1 MNRIEKFKK
10 WRLEKIRQ
18 AGQWYADLIIRS
30 LENAKSEWEFDFW
43 LIKGCEHDFNMVNKY
58 GIYLD

>member
-30 LENAKSEWEFDFW
+30 LENAKSEWEFEFW
-43 LIKGCEHDFNMVNKY
+43 LNKGIEHNAKMVIFY
-58 GIYLD
+58 GIYLN